1 MAAEAADPSRSGADG
16 AAGAGGVIGGG
27 GGGRE
32 GARGVLPCCAPA
44 AALGLRGRMQGDVSS
59 PILPPLPPPPSCCAA
74 GLASRGERGPPAQL
88 SGAGSPPTAEA
99 GALRVPSL
107 PFVVSVLGGGL

>member
-44 AALGLRGRMQGDVSS
+44 AALGLRGRMQGDVLS
-59 PILPPLPPPPSCCAA
+59 PILPPRLLCC
-74 GLASRGERGPPAQL
+74 
-88 SGAGSPPTAEA
+88 
-99 GALRVPSL
+99 RVG
-107 PFVVSVLGGGL
+107 FEG

>member
-59 PILPPLPPPPSCCAA
+59 PILPPLPPPQLLCCRVGFEGGEGTPSAA
-74 GLASRGERGPPAQL
+74 QWGWIPPH
-88 SGAGSPPTAEA
+88 S
-99 GALRVPSL
+99 
-107 PFVVSVLGGGL
+107 